1 MALRYHYS
9 RKQTATADR
18 RHTTN
23 PANQM
28 PASSTATS
36 FQQPCPT
43 CGRVLLILVQ
53 HLGQEV
59 FCTHCRSRFVSFDES
74 QNRHGGSIVGRTIME
89 RAEHLLARLE
99 SSS

>member
-1 MALRYHYS
+1 MDPRHYHS
-9 RKQTATADR
+9 RKQTASADR
-18 RHTTN
+18 RYTTN
-23 PANQM
+23 PAHRM
-28 PASSTATS
+28 PASSTATY

-74 QNRHGGSIVGRTIME
+74 QNRHGGSIGSRTIME
-89 RAEHLLARLE
+89 RAERLLARLE